1 LLKSYGIVRFGL
13 VAETLKWEILSAK
26 EAKMSKCWCRFVLAV
41 LVIVF
46 AWLPVSW
53 AKIALTLLG
62 AVLAILALVGTCC
75 CAAMCEQAKSET
87 SSETDKQGGS

>member
-1 LLKSYGIVRFGL
+1 
-13 VAETLKWEILSAK
+13 
-26 EAKMSKCWCRFVLAV
+26 MSRCYCRCVLAI

-53 AKIALTLLG
+53 ANIALTVLG

-75 CAAMCEQAKSET
+75 CTAKCEQVKSEAST
-87 SSETDKQGGS
+87 ETPQ